1 MDEYAQ
7 PAVEGKKPKRLRQK
21 DINAIQVERVDGNE
35 KLVPV
40 WYRPAFDQPLKS
52 LEKSVSRNAAMLF
65 SEVWEK
71 QLQSSPNVLVLKGTN
86 MEPYKLILVWID
98 MCIEEG
104 NDVKF
109 PDINEDEHQ
118 LHILLEVIAT
128 ANFLKIPE
136 GSLQVGL
143 KKRAPVYARKHLI
156 DLDTAERIYDEN
168 DKEYTND
175 LQEIAAISIFEAWW
189 TKKLDEPEYDEYM
202 GFLEQMRAEYPK
214 LDEDLRT
221 QFQKK
226 KDFIEGKREE
236 KKRLRAAEASAPLT
250 DGAMGVGEGWDTADA
265 QPVAVAAGG
274 G

>member
-1 MDEYAQ
+1 MCAFSYNSILDQ
-7 PAVEGKKPKRLRQK
+7 RTEGN
-21 DINAIQVERVDGNE
+21 D

-86 MEPYKLILVWID
+86 MEPYKLILGWIN

-109 PDINEDEHQ
+109 PDVSLIKSRLTSRLHPILPGAIRQMAFHHLPFIVYRSATGDLPNQKAQINEDEHQ
-118 LHILLEVIAT
+118 LHVLLDVIAA

-143 KKRAPVYARKHLI
+143 KKVWKCPPSLSSFVA
-156 DLDTAERIYDEN
+156 
-168 DKEYTND
+168 
-175 LQEIAAISIFEAWW
+175 
-189 TKKLDEPEYDEYM
+189 
-202 GFLEQMRAEYPK
+202 
-214 LDEDLRT
+214 
-221 QFQKK
+221 
-226 KDFIEGKREE
+226 
-236 KKRLRAAEASAPLT
+236 
-250 DGAMGVGEGWDTADA
+250 DG
-265 QPVAVAAGG
+265 
-274 G
+274 